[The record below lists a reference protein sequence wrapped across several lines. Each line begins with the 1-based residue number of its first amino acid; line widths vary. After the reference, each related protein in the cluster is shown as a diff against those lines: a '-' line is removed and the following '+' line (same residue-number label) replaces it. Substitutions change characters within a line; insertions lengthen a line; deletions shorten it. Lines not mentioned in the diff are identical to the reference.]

1 MAAPPLTSAFVSCSG
16 IVKPLQFLLGLLLAL
31 PASAG
36 TPGYVHVRL
45 EGTVD
50 LGMAPLVARA
60 LETAKEQG
68 ATGVLLEVDTFGG
81 RLDAA
86 VTIRDLILESDVP
99 VTCWVNKRAISA
111 GALICLAADTID
123 MAPGSTLGA
132 ATPVQVGGEDGKT
145 GPVDSKTTSYV
156 RKEFA
161 ATAEATKRRSDVAEA
176 MVDRDVEVK
185 DFAGPRPLTLTTDDA
200 LKLGIAV
207 RSSTS
212 LEQAAAASGISGEAI
227 LLEMNWAEKV
237 ARAISN
243 SIVSGLLLSIGLLG
257 LYVEIKTPGW
267 GPGIVG
273 LAALGTFFFGHHV
286 VLLAGWEELLLVL
299 LGVVLLI
306 VEIFVLPGFGI
317 AGVAGLIFLGTGLL
331 LAMIGHDFG
340 IASAAGTV
348 HAAAVTLSSAI
359 LISSAAFVGILRLLP
374 HSRFARAG
382 LYLDESLRATTG
394 SFASDPAVHV
404 GRPGVART
412 MLRPSGVV
420 VVDGER
426 LDAVSE
432 GDVIP
437 AATRIVVVGVRGA
450 SVVVRPAPTGDPED
464 GA

>member
-1 MAAPPLTSAFVSCSG
+1 VKYLSSVLG
-16 IVKPLQFLLGLLLAL
+16 IILAL

-36 TPGYVHVRL
+36 AEGYLQVRL

-50 LGMAPLVARA
+50 LGMAPLVERA
-60 LETAKEQG
+60 LATAKEQA

-86 VTIRDLILESDVP
+86 VTIRDLILESDIP

-132 ATPVQVGGEDGKT
+132 ATPVKVGDTDGET

-161 ATAEATKRRSDVAEA
+161 ATAEATKRRTDVAEA

-207 RSSTS
+207 RSSTTS
-212 LEQAAAASGISGEAI
+212 GQAATESGLTGVA
-227 LLEMNWAEKV
+227 LVVEMNWAEKV

-286 VLLAGWEELLLVL
+286 VNLAGWEELLLVL
-299 LGVVLLI
+299 MGIVLLI
-306 VEIFVLPGFGI
+306 IEIFVLPGFGI
-317 AGVAGLIFLGTGLL
+317 AGVSGLIFLGTGLL

-340 IASAAGTV
+340 LATAAGTV
-348 HAAAVTLSSAI
+348 RAAAVTLSSAI
-359 LISSAAFVGILRLLP
+359 LVSAAAFVGVLRLLP

-382 LYLDESLRATTG
+382 LYLDDSIQAPTG
-394 SFASDPAVHV
+394 SFANDLSVHV
-404 GRPGVART
+404 GRSGIART

-432 GDVIP
+432 GEVIP
-437 AATRIVVVGVRGA
+437 AATRVLVVGVRGS
-450 SVVVRPAPTGDPED
+450 SVVVRIAPEVV
-464 GA
+464 A